1 MAGTEAGLT
10 EETVEKVAADTA
22 EQTAQREGPGQGA
35 GAAQQVEHHSR
46 GSNHDEGED
55 PGDVLTHAEC
65 GTGVTDRV
73 PPQKPVNDGDA
84 LPQLHLGNNQVFGA
98 LVDSEHDGGEH
109 EREDPRG
116 ASRKDAHAATSRF
129 FGGVFG
135 SVIASLCD

>member
-1 MAGTEAGLT
+1 MTGTEAGLT
-10 EETVEKVAADTA
+10 EETVKKVAADTA

-35 GAAQQVEHHSR
+35 GAAQQVEHH
-46 GSNHDEGED
+46 GCGGDHDEGED

-109 EREDPRG
+109 ECEDAGG
-116 ASRKDAHAATSRF
+116 ASREDAHAVSSSF